1 MEQPKK
7 FSLRFDWPH
16 HFVALPLALILLIA
30 SIVNLVH
37 ELRQDARA
45 LPAWILVGLALGLL
59 LVALRMRVYATKT
72 QDRIVRIE
80 ENFRYYRLTGRE
92 LDRRLSVAQII
103 ALRNAGDKEF
113 PALCARAAEENWDAK
128 RIRSS
133 IKHFRPDTMRI

>member
-16 HFVALPLALILLIA
+16 HFVALPLILIALTA
-30 SIVNLVH
+30 SIVHLIGT
-37 ELRQDARA
+37 LRENTSS
-45 LPAWILVGLALGLL
+45 LLAWIVVGLALGLL

-72 QDRIVRIE
+72 QDRIVRVE
-80 ENFRYYRLTGRE
+80 ESFRYYRLTGRE
-92 LDRRLSVAQII
+92 MDRRLNVSQII

-113 PALCARAAEENWDAK
+113 PSMCSRAAEENWDAK

-133 IKHFRPDTMRI
+133 IKNYRPDTMRI